1 MKSLLPTAIL
11 TLLTA
16 SGVAQGH
23 THLEMA
29 MPADNAV
36 LAAPPTELM
45 LHFSEATR
53 LTALSIQK
61 EGEKEQKSIA
71 PLPKEASAALK
82 VPLAPLAPGKY
93 AVNWRVVGD
102 DNHVMSGVLHFTVNA
117 K

>member
-1 MKSLLPTAIL
+1 MKNLIL
-11 TLLTA
+11 TLTA
-16 SGVAQGH
+16 LLATTGIAQAH
-23 THLEMA
+23 THLEKA

-36 LAAPPTELM
+36 LTTPPSELM
-45 LHFSEATR
+45 LHFSETTR

-61 EGEKEQKSIA
+61 EGEKEAKSIG

-82 VPLAPLAPGKY
+82 IPLTPVAPGKY
-93 AVNWRVVGD
+93 TVNWRAIGD